1 MMAKRPAVGQTKTR
15 LAPPLSTEQAASLYA
30 CFLKDTLALVRQVPG
45 VQAAIAYWPANE
57 HQYFSQ
63 LAKDFELLP
72 QAGADLGARLDHTL
86 AHFFQQ
92 GCRYA
97 VVMDSDSPTLPVA
110 CLRAA
115 FLQLEAGAEVVLGPC
130 DDGGYYL
137 IGMKRPFPRLL
148 REVHMSTPSVTADT
162 LALAAQDG
170 VQVSLLP
177 AWYDVDDLR
186 SLEQLA
192 KELTHGPPETA
203 RHTRQFLQEQGL
215 LASLTQ
221 APSGEE
227 PGLSNEDT
235 AGDL

>member
-1 MMAKRPAVGQTKTR
+1 MMAKRPTVGQAKTR
-15 LAPPLSTEQAASLYA
+15 LAPPLSAEQAASLYA
-30 CFLKDTLALVRQVPG
+30 CFLNDTLALVRQVPG

-97 VVMDSDSPTLPVA
+97 VVMDSDSPTLPA
-110 CLRAA
+110 AYLRAA
-115 FLQLEAGAEVVLGPC
+115 FRQLEDGAEVVLGPC

-148 REVHMSTPSVTADT
+148 REVRMSTPSVMADT
-162 LALAAQDG
+162 LALAVQAG

-177 AWYDVDDLR
+177 AWYDVDDLF
-186 SLEQLA
+186 SLERLA
-192 KELTHGPPETA
+192 GELSHGPPETA